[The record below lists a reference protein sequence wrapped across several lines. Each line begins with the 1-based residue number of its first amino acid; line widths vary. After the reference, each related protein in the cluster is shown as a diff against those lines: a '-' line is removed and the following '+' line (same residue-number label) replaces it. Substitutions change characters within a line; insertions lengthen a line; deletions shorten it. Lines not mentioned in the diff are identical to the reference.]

1 MRCCWLH
8 AGKRGVRAW
17 RRAFAARLM
26 NHSEFIGHADNTA
39 WGTCDPTAWR
49 KKQGWPDPDSE
60 DLGAPL
66 DLLTVAD
73 VAAMLRVS
81 R

>member
-1 MRCCWLH
+1 VH
-8 AGKRGVRAW
+8 PDRAVDVETDVN
-17 RRAFAARLM
+17 R
-26 NHSEFIGHADNTA
+26 D
-39 WGTCDPTAWR
+39 
-49 KKQGWPDPDSE
+49 DPDSE

-81 R
+81 KMTVYRMVHADQLRALRGGSAYRIPQAAVEAFLREAG